1 VAPGFCL
8 LSETLN
14 HLADSAEGAATLTAD
29 LVDLGFTKTIVAVTL
44 NLIDREKS
52 DIVVAVRKL
61 ASNIPSFC
69 NTYILFCHDAADC
82 CRYLLQ

>member
-1 VAPGFCL
+1 MAPGFCL

-61 ASNIPSFC
+61 ASNNPIVLQ
-69 NTYILFCHDAADC
+69 YIHSVLP
-82 CRYLLQ
+82 

>member
-1 VAPGFCL
+1 M
-8 LSETLN
+8 LSR
-14 HLADSAEGAATLTAD
+14 LADSAEGAATLTAD

-61 ASNIPSFC
+61 ASNNPIVLQ
-69 NTYILFCHDAADC
+69 YIHSVLP
-82 CRYLLQ
+82 

>member
-1 VAPGFCL
+1 ML
-8 LSETLN
+8 DR
-14 HLADSAEGAATLTAD
+14 HADSAEGAATLTAD

-61 ASNIPSFC
+61 ASNNPIVLQ
-69 NTYILFCHDAADC
+69 YIHSVLP
-82 CRYLLQ
+82 